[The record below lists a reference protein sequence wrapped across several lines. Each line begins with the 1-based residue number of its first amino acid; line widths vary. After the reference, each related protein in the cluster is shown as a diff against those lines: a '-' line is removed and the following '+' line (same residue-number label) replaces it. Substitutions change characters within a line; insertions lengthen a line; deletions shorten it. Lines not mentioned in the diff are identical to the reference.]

1 MVTIIN
7 GTTNKPA
14 ASEQLKDFFR
24 ENTDFNGTLYFG
36 YPIIASSEGAYPIDA
51 LWISKEKGLVV
62 FNIIEGKD
70 CSGYEDSQDDSYVK
84 VEARLKSHKEL
95 VNRRKLQVAINVI
108 TYAPEILNLPKEDDY
123 PICGKEGL
131 YGFLDKITW
140 DNPEYYDKA
149 VSVLQSISMLRRGKR
164 KRVAENPDSK
174 AAKLQRLE
182 DAIATLDNEQG
193 RAVIE
198 TAEGVQRIRGLAG
211 SGKTIVLALKAAYLH
226 AQHPD
231 WKIAVTFY
239 TQALK
244 GQMHRLITTFYM
256 EQTNQAE
263 PDWDNLHIVHAWGS
277 GAGNQGVYYDFCLS
291 NGVEYYDYQKAK
303 NRFGRENA
311 FAGSCESALS
321 EAEETKQKYDAIL
334 VDEAQD
340 LPVSFLRICYE
351 MLREPKRLVYAY
363 DELQSLN
370 SMSLPAP
377 EKLFGNDVDGRPRVK
392 FKYDKDG
399 SSNQDIV
406 LKRCYRNSRPALV
419 TAHALGFGIYR
430 RNAGGESGLVQM
442 FEDKN
447 LWTDIGYE
455 VVGGTLREGSRVVLA
470 RSSESSPEFLEKH
483 SDVDDLICFK
493 SFKSVQD
500 QNEWIAGQVMR
511 NLKDDGLNL
520 DDIIV
525 INPDPLKTLGA
536 VAPIREILFD
546 NKIMSHVAGVGNSP
560 DTFMRDDSVVFTGI
574 YRAKGNE
581 AAMVYVIN
589 ADDCVE
595 GDGASYTSSGLARL
609 RNRLF
614 TAITRSK
621 AWVRVVGVGPKME
634 SLIKEYDEVKKR
646 DYTLDFVYP
655 TEAQRKSLNII
666 NRDKSEAQIRTIRR
680 QNENLS
686 DVVRAYEDGNLYME
700 DIEPELR
707 KKLTEIFGAGYAN
720 EIG

>member
-1 MVTIIN
+1 
-7 GTTNKPA
+7 
-14 ASEQLKDFFR
+14 
-24 ENTDFNGTLYFG
+24 
-36 YPIIASSEGAYPIDA
+36 
-51 LWISKEKGLVV
+51 
-62 FNIIEGKD
+62 
-70 CSGYEDSQDDSYVK
+70 
-84 VEARLKSHKEL
+84 
-95 VNRRKLQVAINVI
+95 
-108 TYAPEILNLPKEDDY
+108 
-123 PICGKEGL
+123 
-131 YGFLDKITW
+131 
-140 DNPEYYDKA
+140 
-149 VSVLQSISMLRRGKR
+149 
-164 KRVAENPDSK
+164 
-174 AAKLQRLE
+174 
-182 DAIATLDNEQG
+182 
-193 RAVIE
+193 
-198 TAEGVQRIRGLAG
+198 
-211 SGKTIVLALKAAYLH
+211 
-226 AQHPD
+226 
-231 WKIAVTFY
+231 
-239 TQALK
+239 
-244 GQMHRLITTFYM
+244 
-256 EQTNQAE
+256 
-263 PDWDNLHIVHAWGS
+263 
-277 GAGNQGVYYDFCLS
+277 
-291 NGVEYYDYQKAK
+291 
-303 NRFGRENA
+303 
-311 FAGSCESALS
+311 LS

-500 QNEWIAGQVMR
+500 QNEWIAGQVIR

-614 TAITRSK
+614 IAITRSK

-655 TEAQRKSLNII
+655 TEAQRKSLNIL

>member
-1 MVTIIN
+1 
-7 GTTNKPA
+7 
-14 ASEQLKDFFR
+14 
-24 ENTDFNGTLYFG
+24 
-36 YPIIASSEGAYPIDA
+36 
-51 LWISKEKGLVV
+51 
-62 FNIIEGKD
+62 
-70 CSGYEDSQDDSYVK
+70 
-84 VEARLKSHKEL
+84 
-95 VNRRKLQVAINVI
+95 
-108 TYAPEILNLPKEDDY
+108 
-123 PICGKEGL
+123 
-131 YGFLDKITW
+131 
-140 DNPEYYDKA
+140 
-149 VSVLQSISMLRRGKR
+149 
-164 KRVAENPDSK
+164 
-174 AAKLQRLE
+174 
-182 DAIATLDNEQG
+182 
-193 RAVIE
+193 
-198 TAEGVQRIRGLAG
+198 
-211 SGKTIVLALKAAYLH
+211 
-226 AQHPD
+226 
-231 WKIAVTFY
+231 
-239 TQALK
+239 
-244 GQMHRLITTFYM
+244 
-256 EQTNQAE
+256 
-263 PDWDNLHIVHAWGS
+263 
-277 GAGNQGVYYDFCLS
+277 
-291 NGVEYYDYQKAK
+291 
-303 NRFGRENA
+303 
-311 FAGSCESALS
+311 
-321 EAEETKQKYDAIL
+321 
-334 VDEAQD
+334 
-340 LPVSFLRICYE
+340 

-370 SMSLPAP
+370 SMSLTAP

-614 TAITRSK
+614 IAITRSK

-655 TEAQRKSLNII
+655 TEAQRKSLNIL